1 MISTN
6 TSVDLVLPVGTRDH
20 SQGMLAAP
28 IVLVEYVNYQCAY
41 CAQAVDIVR
50 EIQYELG
57 ERLCYVVRHFPIVDL
72 HLQAMRAAEATEAAA
87 AQNQFW
93 QMHYSLFEIPSA
105 LSETNLF
112 HYARKLGLDSDL
124 FDRDLNN
131 EHHLRHIQ
139 EDIKTGMESGVN
151 STPTFF
157 INGIRHLGN
166 WDTGTLLNAMP
177 HHGSYANEHY

>member
-1 MISTN
+1 MN
-6 TSVDLVLPVGTRDH
+6 
-20 SQGMLAAP
+20 LA
-28 IVLVEYVNYQCAY
+28 ITYGRLRQ
-41 CAQAVDIVR
+41 
-50 EIQYELG
+50 
-57 ERLCYVVRHFPIVDL
+57 RLCYVVRHFPLTNL
-72 HLQAMRAAEATEAAA
+72 HSYAMRAAEAAEAAA

-93 QMHYSLFEIPSA
+93 QMHYSLFELPSA

-112 HYARKLGLDSDL
+112 YSARKLGLDSDL

-139 EDIKTGMESGVN
+139 EDIKTGIESGVD

-157 INGIRHLGN
+157 INGIRHVDN
-166 WDTGTLLNAMP
+166 WDTRTLSNAMP

>member
-6 TSVDLVLPVGTRDH
+6 TTLDLVLPVGTRDH

-28 IVLVEYVNYQCAY
+28 IVLVEYIDYQCPY

-50 EIQYELG
+50 EFQYELG
-57 ERLCYVVRHFPIVDL
+57 DRLCYVVRHFPLIDL
-72 HLQAMRAAEATEAAA
+72 HSHAMRAAEAAEAAA

-93 QMHYSLFEIPSA
+93 QMHYSLFEFPSA

-112 HYARKLGLDSDL
+112 HYARKLGLDVDL

-131 EHHLRHIQ
+131 QHHLRHIE
-139 EDIKTGMESGVN
+139 EDIKTGIESGVDG
-151 STPTFF
+151 TPTFF
-157 INGIRHLGN
+157 INGIRYFGN
-166 WDTGTLLNAMP
+166 WDTVALLNAMP

>member
-1 MISTN
+1 MIST
-6 TSVDLVLPVGTRDH
+6 TILDLVLPVGTRDH

-28 IVLVEYVNYQCAY
+28 IVLVEYVDYQCSY
-41 CAQAVDIVR
+41 CAQAVNIIR
-50 EIQYELG
+50 ELQYELG
-57 ERLCYVVRHFPIVDL
+57 DRLCYVVRHFPIVDL
-72 HLQAMRAAEATEAAA
+72 HFQAMRAAEAAEAAA

-93 QMHYSLFEIPSA
+93 QMHYSLFEFPSA

-112 HYARKLGLDSDL
+112 HYARKLGLDVNL

-131 EHHLRHIQ
+131 QHHLRHIE
-139 EDIKTGMESGVN
+139 EDIKTGIESGVD

-157 INGIRHLGN
+157 INGIRYFGN
-166 WDTGTLLNAMP
+166 WDTVSLLNAMP